1 MNFIFH
7 LLSINYTIYSNPEQS
22 QEDWCKSFLCSS
34 CEDGVPSIVVDC
46 VPQIFFNIYFSSKKR
61 VTTATDSE
69 DKDVDAPRYVSNCI
83 LGELLLMNC
92 V

>member
-7 LLSINYTIYSNPEQS
+7 LLCINYTIYFNFEQS
-22 QEDWCKSFLCSS
+22 QEDGCKSYLCNS
-34 CEDGVPSIVVDC
+34 CKDRVRSILVDC
-46 VPQIFFNIYFSSKKR
+46 VPQAFFNIYFSGKKC